1 MVETFSLCGPWTLE
15 EALGQR
21 EIPAQVPGSVLHDL
35 LENGLIPDPFQGENE
50 YDARDLFD
58 RDYAYTRSFQLSAAF
73 LAREH
78 VTLYCQGL
86 DTLATV
92 YINGQEAGQADN
104 MHRSWRFDVKRLL
117 RSGENRIRVVFASP
131 NRFLRQAVA
140 ADPEVTYEAAGTMR
154 GNYALRKAHCMFGW
168 DWGPHLPDAGIWRP
182 VSLLGVEGARL
193 PSVQVRQHHQ
203 HGRVKLSI
211 QPEPDYVTAQDIT
224 YTVELTGPQGQV
236 EIFEG
241 SPAEILIE
249 HPQLWWPHGYGEQP
263 LYTLKV
269 TAFSQGKELDSWQ
282 RRIGLR
288 TMTIAREKD
297 EHGESFAH
305 EVNGVKIFAMG
316 ADYIP
321 EDNILSR
328 VTPQRTRKLLEQ
340 CVAANFNCVRVWG
353 GGYYPSDAFYD
364 ICDEL
369 GLVVWQDF
377 MFACAVYNL
386 TEDFAHNIRAE
397 VIDNVKRLRHHASL
411 GLWCGNNEMEMFVDQ
426 GEWVRTIKQKA
437 DYIRMYE
444 YLIPEVLRKL
454 DPDTFY
460 WPASPSS
467 GGGFD
472 EPNDPARGDVHYWS
486 VWHGQLPFSEYRKH
500 QFRYLSEFGFESLPC
515 LSTVKTFAQPEDWN
529 LFSNVME
536 RHQRC
541 ARGSMLILSYL
552 QQMFLYPTRFETA
565 LYASQLLQGEAIRY
579 GVEHFRRIRGVCMGA
594 VYWQLNDCWPV
605 ASWASI
611 DYTGRW
617 KALHYYAKRFF
628 APVLLSCCEEGM
640 LSQEPNINA
649 EPYDMEKSIRLS
661 VANET
666 RQDRAFVV
674 KWALRDKRG
683 AIQREETIS
692 LTVPALSSVWLDKVE
707 LPDVDIYEDYVS
719 YDLFEN
725 GQRLS
730 GGTVIF
736 SLPKYF
742 HYADPQLTCRVEGDE
757 IVVTAQAYAKSVEV
771 QNENEDLLL
780 SDNYFDMNAGETRV
794 KVLSGSTENLRL
806 RSVYDIH

>member
-1 MVETFSLCGPWTLE
+1 MIIQSLNENWSM
-15 EALGQR
+15 
-21 EIPAQVPGSVLHDL
+21 EISGKAGSYPARVPGSVYSTL
-35 LENGLIPDPFQGENE
+35 L
-50 YDARDLFD
+50 
-58 RDYAYTRSFQLSAAF
+58 
-73 LAREH
+73 
-78 VTLYCQGL
+78 
-86 DTLATV
+86 
-92 YINGQEAGQADN
+92 EAGQMEDPYYRDNEGKALALMENDFVWSLCFTPEEGVLACPHQILRFEGVDTVADIRLNGVLLAHVEN
-104 MHRSWRFDVKRLL
+104 MHRTFEFDTAGIL
-117 RSGENRIRVVFASP
+117 RPGENWLEVKFYSPTRWIREKYAESP
-131 NRFLRQAVA
+131 AEGSSDA
-140 ADPEVTYEAAGTMR
+140 MR
-154 GNYALRKAHCMFGW
+154 GFANLRKAHCMFGW
-168 DWGPHLPDAGIWRP
+168 DWGPHLPDAGLWRP
-182 VSLLGVEGARL
+182 VTLQGVDGARL
-193 PSVQVRQHHQ
+193 PSVLVRQRHEG
-203 HGRVKLSI
+203 GRVTLAI
-211 QPEPDYVTAQDIT
+211 QPQMDYVEAEGIT
-224 YTVELTGPQGQV
+224 YTVEVTDPQGNTQKW
-236 EIFEG
+236 EG
-241 SPAEILIE
+241 SPEEVLIE

-263 LYTLKV
+263 LYTVKV
-269 TAFSQGKELDSWQ
+269 TAYAGGRELDSWQ

-297 EHGESFAH
+297 AYGESFAH
-305 EVNGVKIFAMG
+305 EVNGVRIFAMG

-328 VTPQRTRKLLEQ
+328 VTPERTHKLLEQ

-353 GGYYPSDAFYD
+353 GGTYPSDAFYD
-364 ICDEL
+364 ACDEL
-369 GLVVWQDF
+369 GLMVWQDF

-386 TEDFAHNIRAE
+386 TPDFAKNIREE
-397 VIDNVKRLRHHASL
+397 VKDNVRRLRHHASL

-426 GEWVRTIKQKA
+426 GEWVLNKRQKA

-444 YLIPEVLRKL
+444 YLIPEVLL
-454 DPDTFY
+454 TEDPDTFY

-472 EPNDPARGDVHYWS
+472 DPNDPTRGDVHYWS
-486 VWHGQLPFSEYRKH
+486 VWHGQLPFAEYRKH

-515 LSTVKTFAQPEDWN
+515 LSTVKTFSQPEDWN
-529 LFSNVME
+529 LFSYVME
-536 RHQRC
+536 KHQRC
-541 ARGSMLILSYL
+541 ARGSMLTMAYL
-552 QQMFLYPTRFETA
+552 QQTYLYPTDFETT
-565 LYASQLLQGEAIRY
+565 LYASQLLQADAIRY

-640 LSQEPNINA
+640 LSQEPNVNA

-661 VANET
+661 VSNET
-666 RQDRAFVV
+666 MEDKACIV
-674 KWALRDKRG
+674 KWALRDKTG
-683 AIQREETIS
+683 QVQREETIT
-692 LTVPALSSVWLDKVE
+692 LKVPALTSVWLDKVE
-707 LPDVDIYEDYVS
+707 LPEVDIFEDYVS
-719 YDLFEN
+719 YDLYLN
-725 GQRLS
+725 DRRVS

-742 HYADPQLTCRVEGDE
+742 HYADPQLSCRVEGDE
-757 IVVTAQAYAKSVEV
+757 IVVSAKAYAKSVEI
-771 QNENEDLLL
+771 QNENEDLML